1 MLLDFFNNINVYKF
15 YTFFS
20 IDPKNPIIILLII
33 LLLITIIHFSKN
45 IIHTIILLLFIY
57 ILTGFLF
64 LLLGFDFL
72 GFMYLIIY
80 AGAIIILF
88 IFVLMLI
95 ELKNFK
101 NKKDYYNNLFYFL
114 YLFFIFFI
122 FNFLI
127 FNISYTTYLIDYPIN
142 NFIYLNILKL
152 VLILKFF
159 NNTSNLVEVSPLV
172 KISYVLFSFSWFET
186 LFIGI
191 LLLLA
196 VIFIIY
202 FFKK

>member
-101 NKKDYYNNLFYFL
+101 NKKDYYNNLFYF
-114 YLFFIFFI
+114 
-122 FNFLI
+122 
-127 FNISYTTYLIDYPIN
+127 
-142 NFIYLNILKL
+142 
-152 VLILKFF
+152 
-159 NNTSNLVEVSPLV
+159 
-172 KISYVLFSFSWFET
+172 
-186 LFIGI
+186 
-191 LLLLA
+191 
-196 VIFIIY
+196 
-202 FFKK
+202 